1 MDYLEAFETFK
12 KMFLEDKKSIFTGQ
26 EVLINTNLD
35 FLKKN
40 FVENPDTTKKKNFDD
55 KIKEQFEKA
64 NDDQKDL
71 MANIIWLWRLPPKK
85 VIERRQY
92 FEKFFENLK
101 SDIKIEKNP
110 ELFSDFEGFANTGTY
125 YNTNKFHELVYIISF
140 LENWIDPKI
149 KDIEKMDFLK
159 TNSSI
164 TADNQTK
171 SVSMRNALLHLF
183 EPDRYL
189 PIISN
194 DHKNKIASVFGKIF
208 NINLDDENIDAS
220 LQAIKTNLEKLVK
233 EKNIKITRE
242 DNIFYDDLIKN
253 IWQGGLEFESKNMI
267 LYGAPGT
274 GKTYL
279 TEQTIKARCS
289 IKGGDYKIVQFHP
302 SFSYEDFIDGVK
314 PTGID
319 DKNGAMKFELKN
331 GVFKEMC
338 IEAFKELKA
347 TYEFNKVA
355 SKEDK
360 KEPKIYYFIADEINR
375 AELSRVFGE
384 LLLCLE
390 DDKRLRISK
399 DGKIEGIKV
408 KTANSSLWSKDHAV
422 CEVDGEYYFGVPEN
436 LYFIGT
442 MNDIDRSIDSFDL
455 ALRRRFVWKKYS
467 CDYDVILEKF
477 ENSDKAEQYIELCK
491 TINEYITKG
500 DGLNLD
506 ESYKLGHSYFM
517 KPQKLT
523 KNAIQKL
530 WEEHIEPILREYLR
544 TQYNSTE
551 IANKL
556 KDMKEKT
563 IDTWQK

>member
-183 EPDRYL
+183 APKDYQ

-194 DHKNKIASVFGKIF
+194 DHKNKISSVFGNIF
-208 NINLDDENIDAS
+208 NIKIEYNEEKNDID
-220 LQAIKTNLEKLVK
+220 LTLKYIKEELEKIIEDK
-233 EKNIKITRE
+233 TKIG
-242 DNIFYDDLIKN
+242 NIFYFHGIKN
-253 IWQGGLEFESKNMI
+253 IWQGGLDFESRNMI

-279 TEQTIKARCS
+279 TEQTIKTRCE
-289 IKGGDYKIVQFHP
+289 IKGGEYRIVQFHP
-302 SFSYEDFIDGVK
+302 SFGYEDFIDGVK
-314 PTGID
+314 PTGLE
-319 DKNGAMKFELKN
+319 NGVMKFELKN

-338 IEAFKELKA
+338 KKAFDELK
-347 TYEFNKVA
+347 VA
-355 SKEDK
+355 HDEKR
-360 KEPKIYYFIADEINR
+360 EPKIYYFIGDEINR

-390 DDKRLRISK
+390 DDKRLRFNK
-399 DGKIEGIKV
+399 DGKVEGIKV
-408 KTANSSLWSKDHAV
+408 KTANSSLWKNEHAV
-422 CEVDGEYYFGVPEN
+422 CFVNKENRVSDNGEAYFGVPEN